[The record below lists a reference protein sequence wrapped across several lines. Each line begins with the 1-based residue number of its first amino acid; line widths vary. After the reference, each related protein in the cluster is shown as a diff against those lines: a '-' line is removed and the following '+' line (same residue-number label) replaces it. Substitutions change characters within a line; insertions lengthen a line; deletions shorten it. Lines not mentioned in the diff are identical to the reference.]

1 MSAFYST
8 IFIPAYDHAREVENM
23 RVTLARWNARAF
35 GSKPHPPH
43 VSYYDD
49 IAGQPLCASFQN
61 IQLNETQQSTG
72 LSRFSALPEEVLS
85 KILALLEPQ
94 DLLKMS
100 RLSKSLRRKLMSR
113 KSQPIWTSS
122 LQNAPHDVPPCPP
135 FMSEPHYVA
144 LLFAPTDCMGC
155 GAPDSVHPSI
165 ALGYPSLAL
174 GWQLCPRCT
183 SLKRSREP
191 LQTCASAT
199 RLPRAPFVLQM
210 VPLQC
215 LSALSHGLSGMVWS
229 PLGVLL
235 LRARSEFVLDGIRP
249 ADHPANPSRSACGG
263 RAAPPR
269 QQSPRVRPGYSVFRW
284 RGADLAH
291 TTGLGELS
299 LRKDTANDA
308 VL

>member
-23 RVTLARWNARAF
+23 RVTLARWNAQAF

-43 VSYYDD
+43 VAYYDT

-72 LSRFSALPEEVLS
+72 LSRLSALPEEVLS

-100 RLSKSLRRKLMSR
+100 RLSKRLRRKLMSR

-183 SLKRSREP
+183 SLNVLSLEEVENRFKH
-191 LQTCASAT
+191 
-199 RLPRAPFVLQM
+199 VLQPHGLLEHPFFCKWYPYNVLAHFHTGCPEWYGIHSEYFFYEPEVNLFLTEY
-210 VPLQC
+210 VPLIIRLIRRGQPAEDM
-215 LSALSHGLSGMVWS
+215 LR
-229 PLGVLL
+229 LL
-235 LRARSEFVLDGIRP
+235 VNNRLEFVQAIQFFAGEVQAWRIRR
-249 ADHPANPSRSACGG
+249 DWSS
-263 RAAPPR
+263 
-269 QQSPRVRPGYSVFRW
+269 
-284 RGADLAH
+284 
-291 TTGLGELS
+291 
-299 LRKDTANDA
+299 
-308 VL
+308 